1 MNINNLMDRVCSRY
15 SCSRQELL
23 SDRRLKHIAMAKKVF
38 WKVLQLNGKST
49 SQIGMIANKNHSSII
64 VGLRNLQNFP
74 EDYEFAVK
82 LYMELRD
89 SDDLNQTVDCKSY
102 VKTVKNEIK
111 KCINDGKT
119 VKEIAEELGLS
130 EGYIAKAVNQIKA
143 GVYKK
148 IPDYKHGT
156 YRIIYL

>member
-1 MNINNLMDRVCSRY
+1 
-15 SCSRQELL
+15 
-23 SDRRLKHIAMAKKVF
+23 MAKKVF

-49 SQIGMIANKNHSSII
+49 SQIGMIANKDHSSIV
-64 VGLRNLQNFP
+64 VGLNNLQKFP

-102 VKTVKNEIK
+102 VKIVKNEIK
-111 KCINDGKT
+111 KCINEGKT

-156 YRIIYL
+156 YKIIYL